1 MLMRRTVHNRIFALV
16 LSMLLVLSSFLSGCS
31 LGSGR
36 TGGSKDS
43 AEDGVYDIFYLNPEG
58 TALVRHSYKAASE
71 DFEGRLSELLT
82 EFMASNSTKYR
93 SALPEGVKINS
104 TTTGI
109 SEIDVDFSAEYLS
122 LDSISEILLRSALVC
137 TLLGLRGV
145 DTVRFTV
152 DSQALMI
159 NDEEVGAMTKD
170 TFIVPDGDSINSYP
184 FEPLVLYFPN
194 ADGSKLIQE
203 LRTIYYSTNVNT
215 ERMAVEQLINGPDN
229 PNLIMLTT
237 QGVLV
242 NSITVDGDICTVD
255 FSSEVNNIPFA
266 DNPTGPETVLYAF
279 ANSIIDSC
287 EDGKIEGVRFLI
299 DGSSDA
305 RFRGQVNLDQTFE
318 RNADLIDTSGTSV
331 QKQGTVIDEEENAA
345 ADKVAEKPVGD
356 EQQVMMEQ
364 EVTEAAG

>member
-1 MLMRRTVHNRIFALV
+1 MLMRRTVHNRIFTLV
-16 LSMLLVLSSFLSGCS
+16 LSVLLVLSSFLSGCS

-36 TGGSKDS
+36 AGTGKDS
-43 AEDGVYDIFYLNPEG
+43 AEDGVYDIYYLNPEG
-58 TALVRHSYKAASE
+58 TALVRQSYKTASE
-71 DFEGRLSELLT
+71 DFEGRLTELLT
-82 EFMASNSTKYR
+82 AFMTSGSTKYR
-93 SALPEGVKINS
+93 SALPDGVKINS
-104 TTTGI
+104 TMTGI

-122 LDSISEILLRSALVC
+122 LDSISEIMLRGALVS

-170 TFIVPDGDSINSYP
+170 TFIVPDGDAINSYR
-184 FEPLVLYFPN
+184 FETLVLYFPN

-215 ERMAVEQLINGPDN
+215 ERMAVEQLIKGPDN

-237 QGVLV
+237 QGVLI
-242 NSITVDGDICTVD
+242 NNITVEGEVCTVD
-255 FSSEVNNIPFA
+255 FNSEVSNIPFA
-266 DNPTGPETVLYAF
+266 DNPTEPETVLYAF

-299 DGSSDA
+299 DGSQDT
-305 RFRGQVNLDQTFE
+305 RFRGEVNLDQTFE
-318 RNADLIDTSGTSV
+318 RNADLIDTSGASV
-331 QKQGTVIDEEENAA
+331 QKQGTVIDEEENAEVG
-345 ADKVAEKPVGD
+345 KGAEKQDAD

-364 EVTEAAG
+364 EITEAA